1 MMGEAQADATRKKGL
16 AEAEAIKA
24 RAEALA
30 ENQEAVIAQQLAERW
45 PEIVEAGARVFGNVD
60 NMVVLNG
67 AEGVEDMLAKA
78 LTLGGTGLGV
88 ARQLLSSMNGQ
99 AKDVSTGNGKLVPVD
114 PDSDR

>member
-1 MMGEAQADATRKKGL
+1 ATRILGEADADAIRQKGL

-30 ENQEAVIAQQLAERW
+30 ENTDAVIAQQLAEQW
-45 PEIVEAGARVFGNVD
+45 PQIVEAGAGVFGNVD

-67 AEGVEDMLAKA
+67 AEGIEDMLAKA

-88 ARQLLSSMNGQ
+88 A
-99 AKDVSTGNGKLVPVD
+99 
-114 PDSDR
+114 